1 MKIAKVAIVV
11 CSPVFEGAS
20 YAENDS
26 AMAAGTGSTRFT
38 CDRALKS
45 DKLIRR

>member
-1 MKIAKVAIVV
+1 MKKTKVAVVV
-11 CSPVFEGAS
+11 CSPVLEGAS

-26 AMAAGTGSTRFT
+26 AKDAGTGSTRFT

>member
-1 MKIAKVAIVV
+1 MKTREVTSVV
-11 CSPVFEGAS
+11 CSPVLEGAS

-38 CDRALKS
+38 CDRTLKS
-45 DKLIRR
+45 DKLT